1 MKPVRWEESV
11 RKLESLGVSKVLEVG
26 PGRVLTGLIKRIS
39 PKIELENFETPQDLA
54 RVSGGGIA

>member
-11 RKLESLGVSKVLEVG
+11 HKLEILGVSKVLEVG

-39 PKIELENFETPQDLA
+39 RKIELENFETPQDLA
-54 RVSGGGIA
+54 RVSGGGIG